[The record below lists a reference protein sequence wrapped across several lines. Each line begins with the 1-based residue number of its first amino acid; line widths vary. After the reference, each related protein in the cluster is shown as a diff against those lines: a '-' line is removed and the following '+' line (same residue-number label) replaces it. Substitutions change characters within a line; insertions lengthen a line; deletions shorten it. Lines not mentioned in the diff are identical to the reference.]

1 MKTIL
6 LLVTLFPVF
15 SFGQTHYQIGTYL
28 TSDIPNHAIMS
39 KMSSNIGMGL
49 QFAYKPLYHLPVS
62 FELKASVGTYSNH
75 TMEQTYY
82 FSDSSSTT
90 TNVSYS
96 SSMNKVLFGTKVL
109 IGSEFQKIHGFFTPQ
124 IGASFMRSKIR
135 IADPQDEDDCKPL
148 EKATT
153 QKYSGFTYGAE
164 LGAELDMSVLMKN
177 IRENKHYLYAS
188 ATFLNGFGQFEYVNV
203 KYMHNHAHGPLP
215 EGGTTTTITD
225 ENGRDITAT
234 FINVSTNSLHDH
246 KIAELYRTNLQYWGF
261 NIGYVFYF

>member
-1 MKTIL
+1 MKSIL
-6 LLVTLFPVF
+6 LLFALFPVF
-15 SFGQTHYQIGTYL
+15 IFGQTHYQFGTYV
-28 TSDIPNHAIMS
+28 TCDIPNHQVMP
-39 KMSSNIGMGL
+39 KMSTNVGMGL
-49 QFAYKPLYHLPVS
+49 QFAYKPLFHVPIA
-62 FELKASVGTYSNH
+62 FELKSSTGFYSNRDLS
-75 TMEQTYY
+75 QTYY

-96 SSMNKVLFGTKVL
+96 SYMNKVLFGTKIL
-109 IGSEFQKIHGFFTPQ
+109 IGSEFNKIHGYFTPQ

-135 IADPQDEDDCKPL
+135 INDPKEEDDCKPL

-153 QKYSGFTYGAE
+153 QKYTGFTYGAE
-164 LGAELDMSVLMKN
+164 LGAEIDMRIFLKN

-188 ATFLNGFGQFEYVNV
+188 ASFLNGFGKFEYVNV
-203 KYMHNHAHGPLP
+203 KYMHDHAHGALP

-225 ENGRDITAT
+225 EDGRDITAT

-261 NIGYVFYF
+261 NIGYIIYF